1 MSVLEDLLEYLVK
14 GTVLIIVLSFAA
26 VILAPFALG
35 FAISIIFWR
44 VIDAIH
50 STIFPKKEEPVYHP
64 TEEDLKKL
72 AERIE
77 QEKQLAEEKERSEI
91 ERQSEE
97 KEAGEETEREEKLEE
112 EQPCLDKKLY
122 LERKLKHE
130 QREALFAQDYKRL
143 KISPFGDSGAAYY
156 WVNTRYNESKEHA
169 FFCYILE
176 AELKKY
182 SKKVE
187 MNVNKG
193 PDLVVEHK
201 GKRYCFDVETGKSL
215 TRQPAFLEKKFAY
228 YEREFDQSF
237 IFVTNKS
244 LKYKYA
250 KYGLVIT
257 RGKLKETITKL
268 FKK

>member
-1 MSVLEDLLEYLVK
+1 VLEDLLEYLVK
-14 GTVLIIVLSFAA
+14 GTLLIIFLSFAA

-50 STIFPKKEEPVYHP
+50 SIIFPQKEEPVYRP
-64 TEEDLKKL
+64 SEEDLKKL
-72 AERIE
+72 AETIE

-91 ERQSEE
+91 ERRTEE
-97 KEAGEETEREEKLEE
+97 KEAGEETGREEKLEE
-112 EQPCLDKKLY
+112 QLYLGKNLY
-122 LERKLKHE
+122 LERKLTHE
-130 QREALFAQDYKRL
+130 QREALFAQGYKRL
-143 KISPFGDSGAAYY
+143 KISPYGDSGAAYY

-187 MNVNKG
+187 MNVTKG
-193 PDLVVEHK
+193 PDLVVERK
-201 GKRYCFDVETGKSL
+201 NKRYCFDVETGKSL
-215 TRQPAFLEKKFAY
+215 TRQPAFLKKKFAY

-257 RGKLKETITKL
+257 RGKLKETIAKL